1 MTTGSTGPSDG
12 LTSLDEDE
20 LRGLRLTYIATRGEL
35 DAAEQGNIVAGR
47 AWATGRVRTVD
58 EILDDRFLRSLHR
71 EMFGDVW
78 QWAGRYRQTRKNIG
92 IDWPQIPKAVRNLC
106 SDARVWCAAAP
117 SASERD
123 SAAVEFHHRLVF
135 IHPFVHGNGRHAR
148 LAADIVVATMGG
160 PVFTWGGQSAEMP
173 TAAGDPVRSSYLNA
187 LRLADGGDLQPLVVF
202 ARS

>member
-1 MTTGSTGPSDG
+1 MTAGSSDG
-12 LTSLDEDE
+12 QTPLDDDD

-47 AWATGRVRTVD
+47 AWATGRVRTID

-78 QWAGRYRQTRKNIG
+78 RWAGRYRQTGKNIG
-92 IDWPQIPKAVRNLC
+92 IDWPQIPEAVRNLC
-106 SDARVWCAAAP
+106 GDARVWCAAAP
-117 SASERD
+117 GAAERD

-135 IHPFVHGNGRHAR
+135 IHPFVNGNGRHAR
-148 LAADIVVATMGG
+148 FAADIVVAAIGR
-160 PVFTWGGQSAEMP
+160 PVFTWGGQSPVVP
-173 TAAGDPVRSSYLNA
+173 TAAGDPVRNSYLDA
-187 LRLADGGDLQPLVVF
+187 LRLADRGDLQPLVAF